1 MSELPPE
8 RLPTQEDLGREA
20 RRLARLRALS
30 LVAEA
35 PPPPEIDKR
44 FVLAREV
51 DPDPKEA
58 A

>member
-1 MSELPPE
+1 MPEPPPE
-8 RLPTQEDLGREA
+8 RFPTPEDLGREA
-20 RRLARLRALS
+20 RRLARLRGLS

-35 PPPPEIDKR
+35 PPGPEIDKR
-44 FVLAREV
+44 FLTRKL